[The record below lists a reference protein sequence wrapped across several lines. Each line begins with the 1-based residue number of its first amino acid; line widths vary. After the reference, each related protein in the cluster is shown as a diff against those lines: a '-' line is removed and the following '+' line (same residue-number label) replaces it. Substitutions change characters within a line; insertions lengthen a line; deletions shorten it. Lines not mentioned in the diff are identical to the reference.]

1 MFYSRKKITLIA
13 IAATL
18 VGIASFFI
26 WRLTPVSAK
35 SMLRSAVI
43 IEETSWQEVT
53 VDGKPCLYFASAEG
67 DSILIGV
74 TTLRDSA
81 IHRNYS
87 TGFWHSR
94 SWAYPSCRGRIAT
107 VTPPLRRTLRNA
119 ADTLVLRLCA
129 EAVERELKVL
139 EHQKDELAYYM
150 RSHGV
155 QDNGYQQIA
164 ILNNKVSREYA
175 GAKRAQ
181 ERLNAL
187 RNSKHKVA
195 VAWRSTYVA
204 VFRDE
209 DERLTRLPLRPISN
223 DTNLQGITALQ
234 TMDAATPSGVTPLY
248 IRPFAAR
255 HKRDIIAIGFPSIG
269 EPGLECDTVSPQ
281 MVPGRELASGCHDIP
296 PLLAGNG
303 APVFTKKG
311 LFVGFLNGKKIY
323 Q

>member
-13 IAATL
+13 IAAIL
-18 VGIASFFI
+18 IGVASFFI
-26 WRLTPVSAK
+26 WRLTPVSAD

-74 TTLRDSA
+74 TTIRDSA

-94 SWAYPSCRGRIAT
+94 SWAYPSCHGRIAT
-107 VTPPLRRTLRNA
+107 ITAPRHRTLRNA

-129 EAVERELKVL
+129 EATERELKVL

-155 QDNGYQQIA
+155 QDHGYQQIA
-164 ILNNKVSREYA
+164 VLNDKVGREYI
-175 GAKRAQ
+175 GVKRAQ
-181 ERLNAL
+181 EKLNAL
-187 RNSKHKVA
+187 LHGKHKVA
-195 VAWRSTYVA
+195 VNRRSKYVA
-204 VFRDE
+204 VFRNE
-209 DERLTRLPLRPISN
+209 EGHLTRLPLRYIPNS
-223 DTNLQGITALQ
+223 TNLQGITTLQ
-234 TMDAATPSGVTPLY
+234 TMDASTPSGVTPLH
-248 IRPFAAR
+248 ISPFAAR

-281 MVPGRELASGCHDIP
+281 MVPGRESASGCHDIP

-311 LFVGFLNGKKIY
+311 MFVGFLNGKKIY